1 MAGVRAWPRRRRS
14 QPLPYGLLLP
24 VARVATPAAAR
35 EVREFL
41 DVVGIRSTTAP
52 CLDGQR
58 TAARPQWRFLVLV
71 FAKDVTRARRLVD
84 QWTLPAGTP

>member
-1 MAGVRAWPRRRRS
+1 LR
-14 QPLPYGLLLP
+14 YGLLLP

-52 CLDGQR
+52 CTDGQR
-58 TAARPQWRFLVLV
+58 TARTQWRLVVLV
-71 FAKDVTRARRLVD
+71 FAKDVARARRLVD
-84 QWTLPAGTP
+84 QWTLPARTP